1 MAKQV
6 NQHQQNKMEQALE
19 QIAEQV
25 PLSEFKF
32 VDYADIASL
41 TNAVQNEETH
51 DVTHLMFWNGFDDHN
66 IGVALDLVA
75 RHFPAL
81 THLEIN
87 STTVRQ
93 IPPEIGGLKCL
104 KNLYGLWFVNMSELT
119 AVADELSELV
129 GLTSIGFYDCPLLN
143 QDFRINQII
152 LEEDEQRHDGPT
164 DPIDRINQ
172 IHNWMTRLIATD
184 VIVIAA
190 AA

>member
-1 MAKQV
+1 
-6 NQHQQNKMEQALE
+6 MEQALE

-32 VDYADIASL
+32 VDYADLDSL

-51 DVTHLMFWNGFDDHN
+51 DITHLLLRNGFDDHN
-66 IGVALDLVA
+66 IGEALDLVA
-75 RHFPAL
+75 GHFPAL

-87 STTVRQ
+87 STGVRR
-93 IPPEIGGLKCL
+93 IPAEIGGLKSL
-104 KNLYGLWFVNMSELT
+104 KNLYGLWFVNMPELT

-129 GLTSIGFYDCPLLN
+129 GLSSIGFYDCPLVID
-143 QDFRINQII
+143 QDYRVIQII
-152 LEEDEQRHDGPT
+152 LEEDEQRHDGPM
-164 DPIDRINQ
+164 DPVDRINQ

-184 VIVIAA
+184 RIVIAA